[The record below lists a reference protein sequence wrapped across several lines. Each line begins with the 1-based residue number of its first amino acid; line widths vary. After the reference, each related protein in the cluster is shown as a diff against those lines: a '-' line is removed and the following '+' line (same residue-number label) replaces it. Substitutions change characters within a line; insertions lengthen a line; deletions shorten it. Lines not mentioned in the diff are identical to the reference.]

1 MIGGYKAMNKK
12 MRILTAVLG
21 LSTAMALAVPAM
33 GAWQQDTNGYY
44 YMDGNTRV
52 YSNWLRMA
60 NNGGG
65 YTYYYIGSNG
75 YMVTGWQQ
83 INNVW
88 YYFQSNGVMATGW
101 QQINGT

>member
-52 YSNWLRMA
+52 YSNWLHMA

-65 YTYYYIGSNG
+65 YTY
-75 YMVTGWQQ
+75 
-83 INNVW
+83 
-88 YYFQSNGVMATGW
+88 
-101 QQINGT
+101 